1 MSKSVSGHRGM
12 QPPAFRAMRHRPA
25 PGRWARRLSV
35 CGDWLR
41 RHQRAVRRLQWCI
54 VVVYALLLIVPTLLP
69 LPGHTAH
76 VWNNITLFAQFVFWG
91 IWWPGVLL
99 SMLVFGRL
107 WCGIMCPEGALSEAA
122 SRRGLGRATPRWIRW
137 RGWPFAAFVM
147 TTVYGQLV
155 SVYQYPGPALLILG
169 GSTAAAIVVGYVYG
183 RNHRVWC
190 RYLCPVNGV
199 FGLLAKLA
207 PMHFAVDP
215 AAWARTAPADGRARQ
230 VTCAPLVPLRTL
242 DSASPCHMCGR
253 CAGFRDA
260 IELRPRL
267 PGSEVIE
274 QGQNATAWDAALT
287 VTGLMGV
294 ASGAFLWSAS
304 PWFVTLKLTLAQWL
318 VNAGMVWSLDMRLP
332 WWVLTDYPDRNDV
345 MTVLDGASVLIFILL
360 TALTLSTAVF
370 LPLLAAARILGPM
383 QGMKRLW
390 HLTLTLL
397 PLAACGVI
405 LGLSAQT
412 VTLLRQ
418 DGVRM
423 LWVQDARAA
432 ALALASIASLWLLWR
447 VTHGYA
453 RDARRVW
460 AALTGGMAV
469 LAGLAPWVFLFWAW

>member
-1 MSKSVSGHRGM
+1 MSESVSNHRSP
-12 QPPAFRAMRHRPA
+12 QPPAFTAAGQRASSS
-25 PGRWARRLSV
+25 RWAQRLV
-35 CGDWLR
+35 LWGDWLR
-41 RHQRAVRRLQWCI
+41 RHQRAVRRWQWGI
-54 VVVYALLLIVPTLLP
+54 VAVYAVLLIVPTLMP
-69 LPGHTAH
+69 LPGRSAH

-99 SMLVFGRL
+99 SVVMFGRL

-155 SVYQYPGPALLILG
+155 SVYQYPAPALVILG
-169 GSTAAAIVVGYVYG
+169 GSTAAAIVVGYIYG

-207 PMHFAVDP
+207 PMHYAVDH
-215 AAWARTAPADGRARQ
+215 AAWARTAPAEGRTRH
-230 VTCAPLVPLRTL
+230 VICAPLVPLRTL

-260 IELRPRL
+260 IELRPRA

-274 QGQNATAWDAALT
+274 QGGAATPWDAMLT
-287 VTGLMGV
+287 VMGLMGV

-318 VNAGMVWSLDMRLP
+318 VNVGLIWPLEMRLP
-332 WWVLTDYPDRNDV
+332 WWLLTDYPDRNDV
-345 MTVLDGASVLIFILL
+345 MTMLDGAVVLIFILV
-360 TALTLSTAVF
+360 TAVTLSTAIV
-370 LPLLAAARILGPM
+370 LPLLATARILGPM
-383 QGMKRLW
+383 HGLKRLW
-390 HLTLTLL
+390 HLTLALL
-397 PLAACGVI
+397 PLGACGVI

-423 LWVQDARAA
+423 LWVQDARAG
-432 ALALASIASLWLLWR
+432 ALILASLASLWLLWR
-447 VTHGYA
+447 IAGIFAQGV
-453 RDARRVW
+453 RR
-460 AALTGGMAV
+460 AAATMMGSLAIV
-469 LAGLAPWVFLFWAW
+469 AGLVPWLLLFWIW